1 MLTTII
7 SLLLLTQSNDITS
20 MSPPPKYIYKGPFGQ
35 KITISIVIQF
45 EKLKKAPIRLQFVS
59 LMLLFMHTLISD
71 EKREEMKLI

>member
-1 MLTTII
+1 MILHPC
-7 SLLLLTQSNDITS
+7 LLLQN
-20 MSPPPKYIYKGPFGQ
+20 IYKGPFGQ

>member
-1 MLTTII
+1 MILHAC
-7 SLLLLTQSNDITS
+7 LLLQN
-20 MSPPPKYIYKGPFGQ
+20 IYKGPFGQ

-71 EKREEMKLI
+71 EKREEMKLIWRLD